1 MYFSELDS
9 GNPASGKPALPPR
22 SYEDKALLRAAAA
35 LNQELSRAKPG
46 IYWTDMLLSAAAG
59 YGALFVAI
67 SASSK
72 GVTIAAAVAAMLL
85 LYRASSFIHEI
96 SHLKPG
102 AVPGFHS
109 VWNLIAGVPLMIPS
123 FMYEGVHTLHH
134 HRARYGTVDDPEYLP
149 LSRMRTMTLALFM
162 AAAALAPIGFLIRHA
177 VLVPLSLLF
186 PPMRRAVM
194 EKYSALAIN
203 PQFRRPAPDA
213 KLKRS
218 WALWEAA
225 ASLWSIGLIALVAAG
240 AVPVRAF
247 LIYLGV
253 LSGAMIIN
261 QVRTLVAHLW
271 ENDGEEMSITAQ
283 YLDSVNVPPPGYL
296 PAIWA
301 PVGLRYHAIHHLL
314 PGLPYHALAEAHR
327 RLIAA
332 MPEDTSYHR
341 ANYRSLR
348 AMVMRLVRASMGAG
362 RG

>member
-9 GNPASGKPALPPR
+9 GAASGKPALPPR

-35 LNQELSRAKPG
+35 LNQELSRAKPA
-46 IYWTDMLLSAAAG
+46 IYWTDMLLSAAVGYAG
-59 YGALFVAI
+59 LFVAMTAP
-67 SASSK
+67 SV
-72 GVTIAAAVAAMLL
+72 GVAIAGALVAMLL

-96 SHLKPG
+96 SHLKPD
-102 AVPGFHS
+102 AVPGFHT

-149 LSRMRTMTLALFM
+149 LSRMRTGTLAVFM

-177 VLVPLSLLF
+177 VLVPLSLLS
-186 PPMRRAVM
+186 PRLRGAVM

-213 KLKRS
+213 KLRRS
-218 WALWEAA
+218 WALWEGV

-240 AVPVRAF
+240 VVPLRAF
-247 LIYLGV
+247 LVYLAV
-253 LSGAMIIN
+253 LSGAMIVN

-296 PAIWA
+296 PVLWA

-314 PGLPYHALAEAHR
+314 PGLPYHALGEAHS

-332 MPEDTSYHR
+332 MPEGTSYHR

>member
-1 MYFSELDS
+1 MYLSELDS
-9 GNPASGKPALPPR
+9 GALASGKPALPPR

-35 LNQELSRAKPG
+35 LNLELGRAKPA
-46 IYWTDMLLSAAAG
+46 IYWTDMLLSAAIGYAG
-59 YGALFVAI
+59 LFVAI
-67 SASSK
+67 TASSV
-72 GVTIAAAVAAMLL
+72 GLAIAGAVVAMLA
-85 LYRASSFIHEI
+85 LYRATSFIHEI
-96 SHLKPG
+96 SHLKPD
-102 AVPGFHS
+102 AVPGFHT

-149 LSRMRTMTLALFM
+149 LSLMRTRTLALFM

-186 PPMRRAVM
+186 PSLRAAVM

-218 WALWEAA
+218 WAVWEVL
-225 ASLWSIGLIALVAAG
+225 ASLWSIGLIALVVAG
-240 AVPVRAF
+240 VVPVRAF

-253 LSGAMIIN
+253 LSGAMIVN

-296 PAIWA
+296 PALWA

-314 PGLPYHALAEAHR
+314 PGLPYHALGEAHA